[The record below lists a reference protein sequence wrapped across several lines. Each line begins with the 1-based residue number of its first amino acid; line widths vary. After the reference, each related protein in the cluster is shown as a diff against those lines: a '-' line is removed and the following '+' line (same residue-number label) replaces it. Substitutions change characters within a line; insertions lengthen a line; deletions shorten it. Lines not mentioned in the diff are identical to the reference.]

1 MRQLAKPNKTQI
13 LLSTARYNIS
23 FVLQT
28 EKHSHG
34 SSSHAAEGAFYPGEK
49 GVESAYQSVPPV
61 YISFPRH
68 IHSSPTATRDLL
80 LYYCASQP
88 TSPPQQALP
97 FRPNT
102 AIKRSRMRSRH
113 PLPTHLSVMVF
124 TLPLLLLQTSF
135 ATTTTIPQPASH
147 PPLNHPPNP
156 TLLLTKTNI
165 KTNQKQSP
173 TAAPKSHSKVLKSP
187 LVITTTTLLLCLFL
201 GLMTYSIWRM
211 LRRILRDKAR
221 RERRRRRR
229 ILDGYDDDEG
239 QCQPLLRRMN
249 SPLVVVTDHDVEE
262 QRYHGML

>member
-1 MRQLAKPNKTQI
+1 MR
-13 LLSTARYNIS
+13 R
-23 FVLQT
+23 
-28 EKHSHG
+28 
-34 SSSHAAEGAFYPGEK
+34 
-49 GVESAYQSVPPV
+49 
-61 YISFPRH
+61 
-68 IHSSPTATRDLL
+68 
-80 LYYCASQP
+80 
-88 TSPPQQALP
+88 
-97 FRPNT
+97 
-102 AIKRSRMRSRH
+102 RH
-113 PLPTHLSVMVF
+113 PLPAYFSVMVYP
-124 TLPLLLLQTSF
+124 LPLLLLQTSF
-135 ATTTTIPQPASH
+135 ATTTTTTTIPQPVSH

-165 KTNQKQSP
+165 KTNQKHSP
-173 TAAPKSHSKVLKSP
+173 TAIPKSHSKVLKSP

-229 ILDGYDDDEG
+229 ILDGYDDDDEG

>member
-1 MRQLAKPNKTQI
+1 MR
-13 LLSTARYNIS
+13 R
-23 FVLQT
+23 
-28 EKHSHG
+28 
-34 SSSHAAEGAFYPGEK
+34 
-49 GVESAYQSVPPV
+49 
-61 YISFPRH
+61 
-68 IHSSPTATRDLL
+68 
-80 LYYCASQP
+80 
-88 TSPPQQALP
+88 
-97 FRPNT
+97 
-102 AIKRSRMRSRH
+102 RH

-124 TLPLLLLQTSF
+124 TLPLLLLQISF
-135 ATTTTIPQPASH
+135 ATTTTIPQPVSH

-156 TLLLTKTNI
+156 SLLLTKTNI

-173 TAAPKSHSKVLKSP
+173 TAAPKSHSKILISP

-211 LRRILRDKAR
+211 VRRILRDKAR
-221 RERRRRRR
+221 RRRRRR